1 MTQQVFLN
9 SPYLVPSAVD
19 WAVAPFTQKQR
30 HVAQKRAPA
39 MANNVN
45 IQNFYTF
52 FDGIHPQ
59 TKYLKVINFSD
70 SISEQAPIV
79 CCKIIRG
86 E

>member
-45 IQNFYTF
+45 IQEFLHI
-52 FDGIHPQ
+52 FDGIHP
-59 TKYLKVINFSD
+59 NR
-70 SISEQAPIV
+70 
-79 CCKIIRG
+79 KILIF
-86 E
+86 EKFIDAVTE